1 MVPAGKPMN
10 DQTKNRFEKPVP
22 TLREVAQLASVSV
35 ATASNALNSP
45 GRVSD
50 ELRQRVE
57 RAVGQLGYIPH
68 AAAQSLR
75 RSRGKLVALMVP
87 NLHNPFFA
95 DLVEAVERLV
105 FERGYS
111 LLLYSSGEDVEAEIR
126 HLNLLRS
133 YRIDGL
139 ILAPAGRREPSHS
152 ATLAALKAPVVLVD
166 RTLDGFGFDSV
177 MLDNQMAGH
186 LAGAHLV
193 GLGHKRIGVI
203 LGSSSVSA
211 GRERLLGFKEALVT
225 GGVVFDQALMR
236 EVGLRDSRAYDAAI
250 ELLRRPDR
258 PTAIFAGHSL
268 VLLGVMRALAEL
280 GLRCPAD
287 VSALAVDDFP
297 WAAAMRPRLTIVAQP
312 VAEMAAASVALLFD
326 RIDGAPPGSERRS
339 LLAPRLI
346 VRDSCAKPPEGA

>member
-1 MVPAGKPMN
+1 MGDEP
-10 DQTKNRFEKPVP
+10 KNRFEKPVP
-22 TLREVAQLASVSV
+22 TLREVARLAAVSV

-45 GRVSD
+45 GRVSE
-50 ELRQRVE
+50 ELRQRVQ
-57 RAVGQLGYIPH
+57 RAVDQLGYVPH

-87 NLHNPFFA
+87 NLRNPFFA

-166 RTLDGFGFDSV
+166 RTLDGFDFDAV
-177 MLDNQMAGH
+177 QLDNQMAGQ
-186 LAGAHLV
+186 LAGKHLV
-193 GLGHKRIGVI
+193 DLGHRRIGVI

-211 GRERLLGFKEALVT
+211 GRERLLGFKEALVA
-225 GGVVFDQALMR
+225 GGVVFDPGLMR

-250 ELLRRPDR
+250 ELLGRPDR

-268 VLLGVMRALAEL
+268 VLLGVMRAMAEL
-280 GLRCPAD
+280 GLRCPGD
-287 VSALAVDDFP
+287 VSVIAVDDFP
-297 WAAAMRPRLTIVAQP
+297 WAQAMQPPLTIVAQP
-312 VAEMAAASVALLFD
+312 VPEMAAASVGLLFH
-326 RIDGAPPGSERRS
+326 RIEGNEAARERRN
-339 LLAPRLI
+339 LLPPRLI
-346 VRDSCAKPPEGA
+346 VRDSTGKPPKGA